1 MNNIY
6 NKTMKKAVNLAI
18 KCARKGGGK
27 PFVPF
32 YFVAIDKKTEDKF
45 YFFIGEGYQSADFLD
60 LEKGKYNLYLPYEP
74 SSGLFLHQLL
84 ETINIAK
91 IIIGVDNLEMPG
103 AFEREAKALNFDI
116 IRGVTSNETRQ
127 LNEVY
132 IYNFTHKKPYIVLSF
147 GMSLDGKIATK
158 TGDSR
163 YISSPES
170 RVLVHEL
177 RDRYDA
183 ILVGINTIRVDHP
196 TLTARLKNKTALDP
210 IRVVLDSHLSIN
222 LEEPILHLSSATTL
236 IVTLKNS
243 NSAKKQALEQI
254 GVEVIEVEQKDG
266 KVSLEHAMA
275 ELYKRRI
282 NSIFVEG
289 GSTVHFSF
297 ISQQLFNKIYAY
309 ISPLIIGGV
318 SAPSAVGGEGFG
330 YLKDAAQLDFISY
343 KRLGKDLVVIL
354 SQARKD

>member
-1 MNNIY
+1 
-6 NKTMKKAVNLAI
+6 MKKAVKLAL

-32 YFVAIDKKTEDKF
+32 YFVAGSKAANAKS
-45 YFFIGEGYQSADFLD
+45 YFFIGEDYNNANFLD
-60 LEKGKYNLYLPYEP
+60 LENGRYDLYLPYEP

-84 ETINIAK
+84 KTINIAK

-103 AFEREAKALNFDI
+103 VFESETKTFNIEI
-116 IRGVTSNETRQ
+116 IRGVANYETKQ
-127 LNEVY
+127 LNEVF
-132 IYNFTHKKPYIVLSF
+132 ICNFTHNKPYIVLSF

-170 RVLVHEL
+170 RVLVHKL

-196 TLTARLKNKTALDP
+196 RLTARLKNKKALDP
-210 IRVVLDSHLSIN
+210 IRIVLDSHLSID
-222 LEEPILHLSSATTL
+222 LEEPVIHLSSAKTL

-243 NSAKKQALEQI
+243 NNAKKQALEQI
-254 GVEVIEVEQKDG
+254 GVEVIEVEEQDG
-266 KVSLEHAMA
+266 KVSLDEALT
-275 ELYKRRI
+275 ELYKRGI

-318 SAPSAVGGEGFG
+318 SAPSAVGGEGFD
-330 YLKDAAQLDFISY
+330 YLKDAAQLEFTSY
-343 KRLGKDLVVIL
+343 KRLGKDLVVML